1 VIEIKNIKYIQWS
14 AYALIALGVLY
25 IGLIMWGLITRD
37 PQTGFIRDG
46 VRILMEIVTILSA
59 FAFLF
64 LTLSIKN
71 ILVSKNNFAAETGV
85 IFMALLVSLTG
96 IVHFVSITVSGQ
108 IAGHA
113 PLLSPLFSL
122 TWPSLLLAID
132 ILAWH
137 VFFGLAFIFS
147 GLSLKG
153 IKELSAPRLLM
164 IFSGIL
170 ALLGLIALPLNNMNL
185 RFIGIFG
192 YTVMP
197 IISTAFLLSKIE
209 KIKGKS

>member
-1 VIEIKNIKYIQWS
+1 MKKANFIP
-14 AYALIALGVLY
+14 LG
-25 IGLIMWGLITRD
+25 
-37 PQTGFIRDG
+37 
-46 VRILMEIVTILSA
+46 TIYS
-59 FAFLF
+59 
-64 LTLSIKN
+64 
-71 ILVSKNNFAAETGV
+71 
-85 IFMALLVSLTG
+85 
-96 IVHFVSITVSGQ
+96 
-108 IAGHA
+108 
-113 PLLSPLFSL
+113 
-122 TWPSLLLAID
+122 ID

-197 IISTAFLLSKIE
+197 IISTLFLLSKIE